1 MMRVIPL
8 GFEPKTH
15 SLEGC
20 CSNPTELRNHT
31 LFLNADAKLLLFL
44 QSTKYFRDYLLLLL
58 SAKCLSLN
66 FISLTGA
73 WKPIKL
79 LLEIFFG
86 TGVAQ
91 LLCLLE
97 VLDAFLFLS
106 LLALQQTQ

>member
-58 SAKCLSLN
+58 
-66 FISLTGA
+66 
-73 WKPIKL
+73 
-79 LLEIFFG
+79 EIFFG
-86 TGVAQ
+86 TGVSQ

-97 VLDAFLFLS
+97 VLDAFLF
-106 LLALQQTQ
+106 